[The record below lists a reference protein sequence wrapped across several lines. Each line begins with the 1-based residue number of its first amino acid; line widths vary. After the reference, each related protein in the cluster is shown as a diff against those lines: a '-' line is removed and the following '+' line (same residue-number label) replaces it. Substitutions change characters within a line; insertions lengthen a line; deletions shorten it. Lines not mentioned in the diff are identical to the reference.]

1 MLDLLYLGIT
11 AGFFAVAAV
20 YVFGLKRLQ
29 SEADDE

>member
-11 AGFFAVAAV
+11 VGFFAVAAI

-29 SEADDE
+29 PEADDE